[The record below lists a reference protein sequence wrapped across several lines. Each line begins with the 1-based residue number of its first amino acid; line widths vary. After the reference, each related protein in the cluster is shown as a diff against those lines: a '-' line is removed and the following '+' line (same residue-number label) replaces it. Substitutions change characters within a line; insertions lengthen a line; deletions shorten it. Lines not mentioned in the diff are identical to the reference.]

1 MQATAPPAAVAL
13 VGLLAAGSLAMWLL
27 AVRRLRQREPLEP
40 RRPVP
45 WGAVEVLLI
54 VLMYLFASGL
64 SVMYFVVPLDDN
76 ATLTVASSFL
86 LSLTG
91 LVSLAVIAAGVLLLR
106 RVAGATWRDLG
117 LSRRDLLS
125 DLRLGLAA
133 GLAITAPV
141 YAIQS
146 ILTVGFGFESKHPL
160 IELVERERTF
170 SVFAVAVFLA
180 VGVAPLAEEFLF
192 RVLLQGW
199 LEAWQTRRAA
209 ERQLNSGVLAS
220 ITAKVDNA
228 DAALAVSVDSDNPY
242 AAPLALPTSTSTA
255 LNSAPIDTQIDLA
268 AGQLVPGWLP
278 LVASAAIFA
287 LLHATQG
294 PDPVA
299 LFPLALVLG
308 YLYRQTH
315 RLVPSLVAHAFL
327 NATSM
332 LLLWLNLG

>member
-27 AVRRLRQREPLEP
+27 AVRRLRAGDPLVPFEP

-45 WGAVEVLLI
+45 WGGIEILLI
-54 VLMYLFASGL
+54 WLAYLVSSGL
-64 SVMYFVVPLDDN
+64 ASLFVVPVAEG
-76 ATLTVASSFL
+76 ATVSVVSSLPLAITGVASL
-86 LSLTG
+86 LVVG
-91 LVSLAVIAAGVLLLR
+91 FGAMLLR
-106 RVAGATWRDLG
+106 GVAGATWQDLG
-117 LSRRDLLS
+117 LSRPHLLA
-125 DLRLGLAA
+125 DVRLGLAA

-146 ILTVGFGFESKHPL
+146 IFTTVLKFKSEHPL
-160 IELVERERTF
+160 IEMVERERSF
-170 SVFAVAVFLA
+170 VVFAVVVFLA

-199 LEAWQTRRAA
+199 LEARQTRGRA
-209 ERQLNSGVLAS
+209 ERQLNVEMLGS
-220 ITAKVDNA
+220 IAAKIENA
-228 DAALAVSVDSDNPY
+228 ESPQVVSVDLDNPY
-242 AAPLALPTSTSTA
+242 AAPLPTTSA
-255 LNSAPIDTQIDLA
+255 IPIDTQIEHV
-268 AGQLVPGWLP
+268 AGQLVPGWAP
-278 LVASAAIFA
+278 LVTSAVIFA

-294 PDPVA
+294 PDPIA

-315 RLVPSLVAHAFL
+315 RIVPSLVAHAFL

-332 LLLWLNLG
+332 LLLWLNLA

>member
-27 AVRRLRQREPLEP
+27 AVRRLRAGEPLVPFEP

-45 WGAVEVLLI
+45 WGVVEFVLIIALYFMI
-54 VLMYLFASGL
+54 GGLAAWLFTDT
-64 SVMYFVVPLDDN
+64 FDVVPESQVP
-76 ATLTVASSFL
+76 TLQGMLALGLASL
-86 LSLTG
+86 LVIG
-91 LVSLAVIAAGVLLLR
+91 CGAVLIRG
-106 RVAGATWRDLG
+106 VAGATWRDLG
-117 LSRRDLLS
+117 LSRRHLLS
-125 DLRLGLAA
+125 DVLLGLAA

-146 ILTVGFGFESKHPL
+146 ILTTLMKFESEHPL
-160 IELVERERTF
+160 IEMVERDRGFTI
-170 SVFAVAVFLA
+170 FAVAVFLA

-199 LEAWQTRRAA
+199 LEAWQMRGRA
-209 ERQLNSGVLAS
+209 ERQLNVEMLGS
-220 ITAKVDNA
+220 IAAKIENA
-228 DAALAVSVDSDNPY
+228 ESPQVVSVDSDNPY
-242 AAPLALPTSTSTA
+242 AAPLPTTDTI
-255 LNSAPIDTQIDLA
+255 PIETQIELT
-268 AGQLVPGWLP
+268 AGQLAPGWAP
-278 LVASAAIFA
+278 LVASAVIFA

-294 PDPVA
+294 PDPIA

-327 NATSM
+327 NGNSM
-332 LLLWLNLG
+332 LLLWLNLA